1 MRNNSYDSTYN
12 QNTWEE
18 DAEYADLNENGAYEA
33 YDEYEDYDAYDEYGD
48 YDLDDELNSEH
59 SFRIAM
65 SVFNLISMLIGLAV
79 ILVLTA
85 LLFSLFNWVQRD
97 LSQSLSVIVAPFSH

>member
-1 MRNNSYDSTYN
+1 MRKNSYDPTYDRSN
-12 QNTWEE
+12 WDE
-18 DAEYADLNENGAYEA
+18 DAEYADLNENGEYEE
-33 YDEYEDYDAYDEYGD
+33 YDEYAEYDD
-48 YDLDDELNSEH
+48 YDLDEELSSEH

-85 LLFSLFNWVQRD
+85 LLFGLINWVQRD
-97 LSQSLSVIVAPFSH
+97 LSQSLSVITAPFR

>member
-1 MRNNSYDSTYN
+1 MRNDSYNDNYDHN
-12 QNTWEE
+12 GWED
-18 DAEYADLNENGAYEA
+18 DAEYADLNENGVYE
-33 YDEYEDYDAYDEYGD
+33 EYEDYDAYDEYDD
-48 YDLDDELNSEH
+48 YDLDDELSSEN

-97 LSQSLSVIVAPFSH
+97 LSQSLSVIVAPFNR

>member
-1 MRNNSYDSTYN
+1 MRNDSYDDNYN
-12 QNTWEE
+12 RNGWEE
-18 DAEYADLNENGAYEA
+18 DAEYADLNENGVYE
-33 YDEYEDYDAYDEYGD
+33 EYEEYDAYDDYDD
-48 YDLDDELNSEH
+48 YDLDDELSSEN

-65 SVFNLISMLIGLAV
+65 SVFNLISLLIGLAV

-97 LSQSLSVIVAPFSH
+97 LSQSLSVIVAPFNR